1 MSLEESLLV
10 VLTIGVCAVPFF
22 VRRRLL
28 RGWVW
33 GIGLFSAIFLVA
45 GGIVW
50 NKVISGNIAK
60 EQFRHEILPRPRT
73 EGGYVASDKCQSCHP
88 SQYASW
94 HHSYHRTMT
103 QVATPQSVVGDFEG
117 ITLRSKLGDYF
128 LETRGDEYWA
138 GKIDPRRATKLQNG
152 DGSPHA
158 GLVAP
163 EDWKQL
169 VMTTGS
175 HQNQAYWVR
184 GQQPNDLRLFPFAY
198 LIQKGKWAPF
208 NSIFISDPERTFQP
222 PAWNFGC
229 IDCHST
235 GGQPRPRNASHM
247 DTRVRELGIACEACH
262 GPAEEHVRVNR
273 NPLRRYT
280 FHSTSRSDSTIV
292 DPRDETHRSSSQIC
306 GQCHS
311 VNFPAD
317 PQRYLNHGS
326 DYRPG
331 RDLARTHGLMRP
343 TNARDMHRIAKFL
356 EQHPDAI
363 RNRFWSDGMVRVSGR
378 EYNGMIESPCYQ
390 RGTMSCL
397 SCHSMHHY
405 QDRADQLALEMDS
418 DKACVQCHASYGDR
432 IQEHTHHAPDSAG
445 SRCYNCHMPHT
456 AYGLQKAIRSHH
468 IDSPTVKSS
477 IETGRPNAC
486 NLCHVDKSLGWAQ
499 EHLEQWYETPP
510 VQLTKEQTGTSAI
523 LLWLLRGDAGQ
534 RALAAEAIR
543 HSTARQSSEEA
554 WVVPFL
560 AQLLNDPYPVVRLIS
575 ERALKQIA
583 GFETIVYDFL
593 APEEERIRCRDEIIE
608 TWKHTSASRPKR
620 TSAVILFRPDG
631 TLDQEVIQRLL
642 SERDDRKVD
651 LEE

>member
-33 GIGLFSAIFLVA
+33 GIGLFSAIFLAA
-45 GGIVW
+45 GGVVW
-50 NKVISGNIAK
+50 NKAISGNIAK

-73 EGGYVASDKCQSCHP
+73 EGGYVSSDKCQSCHP

-117 ITLRSKLGDYF
+117 VTLRSKLGDF
-128 LETRGDEYWA
+128 LLETRGDEYWA
-138 GKIDPRRATKLQNG
+138 GKIDPSRATKLQNG

-280 FHSTSRSDSTIV
+280 F
-292 DPRDETHRSSSQIC
+292 Q
-306 GQCHS
+306 
-311 VNFPAD
+311 
-317 PQRYLNHGS
+317 
-326 DYRPG
+326 
-331 RDLARTHGLMRP
+331 
-343 TNARDMHRIAKFL
+343 
-356 EQHPDAI
+356 
-363 RNRFWSDGMVRVSGR
+363 
-378 EYNGMIESPCYQ
+378 
-390 RGTMSCL
+390 
-397 SCHSMHHY
+397 
-405 QDRADQLALEMDS
+405 
-418 DKACVQCHASYGDR
+418 
-432 IQEHTHHAPDSAG
+432 
-445 SRCYNCHMPHT
+445 
-456 AYGLQKAIRSHH
+456 
-468 IDSPTVKSS
+468 
-477 IETGRPNAC
+477 
-486 NLCHVDKSLGWAQ
+486 
-499 EHLEQWYETPP
+499 
-510 VQLTKEQTGTSAI
+510 
-523 LLWLLRGDAGQ
+523 
-534 RALAAEAIR
+534 
-543 HSTARQSSEEA
+543 
-554 WVVPFL
+554 
-560 AQLLNDPYPVVRLIS
+560 
-575 ERALKQIA
+575 A
-583 GFETIVYDFL
+583 GFEDRKSFEAFAQSIFANLRPVSFGQFSRGPSEVPQSWL
-593 APEEERIRCRDEIIE
+593 GLPSRGRPGPNPRAHAPHKCPRHASNRRILGTASGR
-608 TWKHTSASRPKR
+608 HTESVLVGWNGAS
-620 TSAVILFRPDG
+620 FRAG
-631 TLDQEVIQRLL
+631 IQRHDRIAML
-642 SERDDRKVD
+642 STWNDVMPFVPFNASLSGSCGPAGFGNGQR
-651 LEE
+651 